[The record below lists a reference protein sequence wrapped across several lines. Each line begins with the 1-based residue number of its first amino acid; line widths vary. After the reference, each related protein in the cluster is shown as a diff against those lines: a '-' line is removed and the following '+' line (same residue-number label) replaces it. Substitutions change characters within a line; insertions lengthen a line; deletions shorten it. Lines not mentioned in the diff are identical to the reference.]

1 MDTLNSLLTRCGDLL
16 FKPFTAHA
24 ALGLT
29 VWSVVA
35 GVIMAVIVGK
45 TSNQRK
51 LRRAADQSRA
61 QLYAIKL
68 FKDDLLVTFQCQVA
82 LLRATAA
89 RLWHSIP
96 PMLVMIVPMLLV
108 LVQLAMR
115 FEFQPLVPGEQV
127 VVAMRIKPDQWK
139 KARKVELAP
148 DQGFAVDTASLR
160 DEKLSTLYWRVRA
173 DDTQPRVLRWDVNGS
188 PVTKVLPMAANHSQ
202 LVIANP
208 KRPGPSL
215 MDRIFFP
222 AESALEIS
230 CPVESIEL
238 QLVPR
243 NTPILGWN
251 IPWWGTF
258 FLLSM
263 IVAFLAGKWLGVQ
276 F

>member
-16 FKPFTAHA
+16 FKPFTGHA

-29 VWSVVA
+29 FWSIVA
-35 GVIMAVIVGK
+35 GVIMAVVVGK

-96 PMLVMIVPMLLV
+96 PMLVMIIPMLLV

-115 FEFQPLVPGEQV
+115 FEFRPLVPGEQV
-127 VVAMRIKPDQWK
+127 VVAMRIKPNQWK
-139 KARKVELAP
+139 KTRKVELAP
-148 DQGFAVDTASLR
+148 DKGFAVDTASLR
-160 DEKLSTLYWRVRA
+160 DEQLSTLYWRVRA
-173 DDTQPRVLRWDVNGS
+173 DDTEPRVLRWDVNGS
-188 PVTKVLPMAANHSQ
+188 QVTKVLPMAASHSQ
-202 LVIANP
+202 LVVANP

-215 MDRIFFP
+215 MDRIFYP
-222 AESALEIS
+222 AESALEAS
-230 CPVESIEL
+230 SPVESIEL

-243 NTPILGWN
+243 STPILGWN